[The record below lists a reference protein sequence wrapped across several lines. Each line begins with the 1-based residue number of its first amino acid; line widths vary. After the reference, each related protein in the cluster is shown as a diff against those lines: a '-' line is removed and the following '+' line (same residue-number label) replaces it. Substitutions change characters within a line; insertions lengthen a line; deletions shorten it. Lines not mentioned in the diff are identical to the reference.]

1 MLTSGLWPSARTVF
15 RVPVWLH
22 HVLAAGR
29 ILLKN
34 TFEAYMQQHLCSKLE
49 QLLQEHRLVSLITQ
63 LRGERLHAGAG
74 AGAPA
79 DLKFSSA
86 QTPSSVRAAGRGASR
101 TDAPGP
107 GGPSRRC

>member
-63 LRGERLHAGAG
+63 LRGERLHAD